1 MSTTNTKSDPA
12 QLVPAKDIRLRF
24 EYFVV
29 TSIVMF
35 VGWWIVAEAATADG
49 VDVRWNW
56 RCWQWIGFGA
66 LLLVPAFLTAG
77 FAPRLH
83 RGWTER
89 IKPDGKNVSLKALI
103 VGGII
108 VTFILAGS
116 HYYWQAETLTAA
128 GESVWSLESREV
140 LDVSRSVAFSLGALG
155 AIAALLVGY
164 RRQKTTEE
172 AHDHEVDKARA
183 DRKLERTKQEDE
195 GVARL
200 HDRFTKAVEQLA
212 NGDPTIRL
220 GAVYVLGALAF
231 DWLAVREFRQRQVCV
246 DMLCAYL
253 RSTPKI
259 SADVAED
266 QRDTHILDALKK
278 DQDVRKAALQTLSE
292 INTLHATRGEI
303 PSPGL
308 AQSHRD
314 LYRRQTEKG
323 PIPETRIDLNGITL
337 RGLDLRHVNL
347 AHLPLDGAD
356 LTDANLESANL
367 TRTTLSNATLDNAT
381 LDGAKLIRTNLRL
394 ASLKGV
400 SLIGALLF
408 RPALQ
413 MATITT
419 RENPFGSF
427 TRSVLV
433 GVRLHNVWEF
443 SAKGMLVTMDDET
456 FDHNSGYMDVDEPK
470 DGTPGRR
477 NIAEKND
484 EYERVKEL
492 IDAINPEIPSQT
504 FSLITTLTI
513 ARGVTKKKEDSAGG
527 GDPA

>member
-1 MSTTNTKSDPA
+1 MSRTTTKSKPTTA
-12 QLVPAKDIRLRF
+12 ELIRLHI

-29 TSIVMF
+29 TAIVVF
-35 VGWWIVAEAATADG
+35 VGWWIVAEAATDDG
-49 VDVRWNW
+49 VNVWWNW
-56 RCWQWIGFGA
+56 SYWGWTGFVA
-66 LLLVPAFLTAG
+66 LLLVPASLIAG
-77 FAPRLH
+77 FAQQFSRML
-83 RGWTER
+83 TKR

-108 VTFILAGS
+108 VTFILAGM
-116 HYYWQAETLTAA
+116 HYYWQAEMLTAA

-164 RRQKTTEE
+164 RRQKTTEQ

-200 HDRFTKAVEQLA
+200 HDRFAKAVEQLA
-212 NGDPTIRL
+212 NADPTIRL
-220 GAVYVLGALAF
+220 GAVYVLAALAF
-231 DWLAVREFRQRQVCV
+231 DWLAIREFRQRQVCV

-259 SADVAED
+259 SADVTEGHS
-266 QRDTHILDALKK
+266 DTPLLDALKK

-292 INTLHATRGEI
+292 INTLHATKGKT

-323 PIPETRIDLNGITL
+323 AIPETRIDLNGITL
-337 RGLDLRHVNL
+337 SGLDLRHVNL
-347 AHLPLDGAD
+347 AHLSLDGAD
-356 LTDANLESANL
+356 LTGANLKSADL
-367 TRTTLSNATLDNAT
+367 TRTTLSNATLDNTT
-381 LDGAKLIRTNLRL
+381 LDGAKLIYTNLRHARL
-394 ASLKGV
+394 EGV
-400 SLIGALLF
+400 SLVGALLF
-408 RPALQ
+408 KPTLH

-419 RENPFGSF
+419 REDPFGSF

-433 GVRLHNVWEF
+433 GVRLHHVWKF
-443 SAKGMLVTMDDET
+443 SARGMLVTMDDET
-456 FDHNSGYMDVDEPK
+456 FDHNLGYMDIDEPN
-470 DGTPGRR
+470 DGTPAHR
-477 NIAEKND
+477 NITEKND
-484 EYERVKEL
+484 EYERVKGL

-504 FSLITTLTI
+504 FSIITDVTI
-513 ARGVTKKKEDSAGG
+513 DHGVIKKDVGSAGG
-527 GDPA
+527 KDSA